1 MTSDDSHITFEEVY
15 NLYFREVYMYIRA
28 LSHDEHV
35 AEEITQETFF
45 KALKSLHLYDPA
57 KKMSV
62 WLCQI
67 AKNTYFSHLRK
78 GKHLFSE
85 DISDL
90 EITDDMDCFAP
101 LLMKDQTDAL
111 YCVLHNLGDPY
122 KEVFMLR
129 IFSELAFADIAKIFG
144 KTESWARVTFYRAKR
159 KIKDGLGGEQA

>member
-1 MTSDDSHITFEEVY
+1 MTSDASHITFEEVY
-15 NLYFREVYMYIRA
+15 NLYFREVYMYVRA

-45 KALKSLHLYDPA
+45 KALKAIEKYDPQ

-67 AKNTYFSHLRK
+67 AKNTYFSYLRK
-78 GKHLFSE
+78 GKHVFDE

-90 EITDDMDCFAP
+90 EIADDVDCFAP
-101 LLMKDQTDAL
+101 LLIKDQTDVL
-111 YCVLHNLGDPY
+111 YCVLHRLDDPY

-129 IFSELAFADIAKIFG
+129 IFSELAFRDIARIFG
-144 KTESWARVTFYRAKR
+144 KTESWARVTFYRAKS
-159 KIKDGLGGEQA
+159 KIKDGLGGEQL